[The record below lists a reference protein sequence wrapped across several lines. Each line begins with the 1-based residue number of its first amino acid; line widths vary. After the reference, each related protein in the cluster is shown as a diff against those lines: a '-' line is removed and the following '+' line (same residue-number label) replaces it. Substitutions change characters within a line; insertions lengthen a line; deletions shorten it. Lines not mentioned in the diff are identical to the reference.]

1 MSEIQF
7 KYYYGTEAESY
18 TFYKVPKLLITD
30 DYFKDVSN
38 DAKLLYG
45 MMLERVSLS
54 AKNGWYDEENRV
66 YIRFGIKDAMELL
79 RIGKNKAIK
88 LFAELDDETGV
99 GLIERKIQ
107 GQGKSSVIY
116 VKSFMSEVYNSNLK
130 EFENQTSSGPEYK
143 PLEVLETNPN
153 KNKYIENIRDLES
166 NPIDDELIRLEK
178 QTRDQLGIDALL
190 VDRPFDQELIEE
202 IYELVLETLLCQEK
216 SVVIASSRYPMDL
229 VKRKFKRLN
238 IEHVKYV
245 IDSMQQSTSKVKNIK
260 KYMLATLF
268 NAPSTI
274 NAYYRVEVNHDMVA
288 GL

>member
-7 KYYYGTEAESY
+7 KYFYGTESDTY

-66 YIRFGIKDAMELL
+66 FIRFGIKDAMELL

-99 GLIERKIQ
+99 GLIERKAQ

-116 VKSFMSEVYNSNLK
+116 VKSFMSEVYKSNLK
-130 EFENQTSSGPEYK
+130 EFENETSRSLKFK
-143 PLEVLETNPN
+143 PLEVSESNPN
-153 KNKYIENIRDLES
+153 KNKYKENIRDLES
-166 NPIDDELIRLEK
+166 NPIDEDMVRLE
-178 QTRDQLGIDALL
+178 QELREQLGVEALKH
-190 VDRPFDQELIEE
+190 DMPYEQELIEE
-202 IYELVLETLLCQEK
+202 IYELILETLLCQEQ

-229 VKRKFKRLN
+229 VKRKFRRLS
-238 IEHVKYV
+238 IEHVRYV
-245 IDSMQQSTSKVKNIK
+245 INCMQQSTSKVKNIK
-260 KYMLATLF
+260 KYMLAALF

-274 NAYYRVEVNHDMVA
+274 NAYYRAEVNHDIAV
-288 GL
+288 G

>member
-7 KYYYGTEAESY
+7 KYFYGTESDTY
-18 TFYKVPKLLITD
+18 TFYKIPKLLITD
-30 DYFKDVSN
+30 DYFKDISN

-99 GLIERKIQ
+99 GLIERKVQ
-107 GQGKSSVIY
+107 GQGKSQVIY
-116 VKSFMSEVYNSNLK
+116 VKSFMSEVYKSNLK
-130 EFENQTSSGPEYK
+130 EFENETSRGSDFK
-143 PLEVLETNPN
+143 PLEVSEVNPN
-153 KNKYIENIRDLES
+153 KNKYKENIRDLES
-166 NPIDDELIRLEK
+166 NPIDEDMVRLE
-178 QTRDQLGIDALL
+178 QEVREQLGVEALKH
-190 VDRPFDQELIEE
+190 DMPYDQDLIEE
-202 IYELVLETLLCQEK
+202 IYELILETLLCQEQ

-229 VKRKFKRLN
+229 VKRKFKRLS
-238 IEHVKYV
+238 IEHVRYV
-245 IDSMQQSTSKVKNIK
+245 ITCMQQSTSKVKNIK

-274 NAYYRVEVNHDMVA
+274 NAYYRAEVNHDMAV
-288 GL
+288 G